1 MMKMSRVREG
11 GKASERRGHGQP
23 DSASAHAR
31 SSIAAQW
38 ELHPRETSGP
48 LRSVL
53 TQEEQQRNDTKVLSQ
68 LAGQAPRQQRKEDHM
83 MAEV

>member
-1 MMKMSRVREG
+1 MRKG
-11 GKASERRGHGQP
+11 GKASERRGHRQP
-23 DSASAHAR
+23 HSESAHAT

-48 LRSVL
+48 LRNVL
-53 TQEEQQRNDTKVLSQ
+53 TQDEQQRNDTKVLSQ

-83 MAEV
+83 MAEG